1 MGENID
7 IKLLDESNQT
17 ENLATLSTQ
26 PRICFQNKD
35 LYFCILNILLEKN
48 VLCDITKQIPKGFFS
63 KRLYQFRFSSK
74 LKACEK
80 TIKFPFLC
88 AHI

>member
-17 ENLATLSTQ
+17 ENLATLFIQ
-26 PRICFQNKD
+26 PRISSLYSKD
-35 LYFCILNILLEKN
+35 SVEKKLFFCNITNQIKN
-48 VLCDITKQIPKGFFS
+48 FS
-63 KRLYQFRFSSK
+63 KRLYQFWLSSK
-74 LKACEK
+74 RKACEK
-80 TIKFPFLC
+80 TIKFSYLY